1 MSWNL
6 GKDKVAIVKVDSI
19 DVYSGEELP
28 TVTGALCDKLL
39 FGDISDFRNYF
50 NSPQWELDSNSRL
63 QCSYDKYFRRPL
75 MTGCNAAITDV
86 IFNDPAT
93 IVFWSD
99 GDKTIVKATDEKF
112 DKEKGL
118 AMAIAKKL
126 YGYNKGNYY
135 NIFRQYCGEV
145 NRNDDYMCN
154 RSDSY

>member
-28 TVTGALCDKLL
+28 TVTGALYNKML
-39 FGDISDFRNYF
+39 FGDIIDFRNYF
-50 NSPQWELDSNSRL
+50 NSTQWELDSNNRL
-63 QCSYDKYFRRPL
+63 QCRYDKYFREPPL
-75 MTGCNAAITDV
+75 LSTDYHAAITDV

-135 NIFRQYCGEV
+135 NIFRQYCGEE
-145 NRNDDYMCN
+145 D
-154 RSDSY
+154 

>member
-28 TVTGALCDKLL
+28 TVTGDLCDKLL

-50 NSPQWELDSNSRL
+50 NSPQWELDSNNRL
-63 QCSYDKYFRRPL
+63 QCRYDKYFRQPL
-75 MTGCNAAITDV
+75 MTGCNAAIKDV

-93 IVFWSD
+93 IVLWND
-99 GDKTIVKATDEKF
+99 GTKTVVKATGETF

-135 NIFRQYCGEV
+135 NIFRKYCGKGEQE
-145 NRNDDYMCN
+145 
-154 RSDSY
+154 

>member
-19 DVYSGEELP
+19 DVHSGEELP

>member
-19 DVYSGEELP
+19 DVYSGKELP